1 MNLIQI
7 KDFLFKRWKEIV
19 IVILTISCI
28 LQCESNNTLDKK
40 LINTEKEKA
49 IHQSNAKHYLDLN
62 DSLNLKIPKYED
74 SIFKLKKLN
83 EENVKNILNLKKQ
96 TNLKLIKV
104 KNYTSKDIKKYFEE
118 RYKVIDIPLETQG
131 VVLKDSISHLVIT
144 DLIKGDSS
152 IEELKITNKMLFNEK
167 EQSKQKDSIIIN
179 QNKQIINSDII
190 ISEKDKINALS
201 EKAFK
206 DTKEALKK
214 QQKNKNIWKYIA
226 IGSSAVAGSLILI
239 K

>member
-7 KDFLFKRWKEIV
+7 KDFLFKRWKEIT
-19 IVILTISCI
+19 IVILSAVCI
-28 LQCESNNTLDKK
+28 LQCDSNNSLDEK
-40 LINTEKEKA
+40 LINIEKEKT
-49 IHQSNAKHYLDLN
+49 IHKTNAQHYLDLN
-62 DSLNLKIPKYED
+62 NSLKLNIPKYED
-74 SIFKLKKLN
+74 SIFKLKELN
-83 EENVKNILNLKKQ
+83 KKNIKDILNLKKE
-96 TNLKLIKV
+96 TNLKLEKV
-104 KNYTSKDIKKYFEE
+104 KDYTSKDVKVYFEK
-118 RYKVIDIPLETQG
+118 RYKVIDIPLEPRG

-152 IEELKITNKMLFNEK
+152 AQELKITNKVLVNEIN
-167 EQSKQKDSIIIN
+167 QSFQKDLIIN
-179 QNKQIINSDII
+179 NQETQIKNYDSTII
-190 ISEKDKINALS
+190 EKDKINALS